1 MIRWKKYL
9 NPLERHARSLNPC
22 IGLLVLFLTASAGC
36 QNQRAVI
43 SREELANNLV
53 STVRDKYQTRITCRA
68 VGDTLWVYLPYTL
81 GRRGL
86 AGSKEDDKKL
96 YLEYQIA
103 SFNPFR
109 TLEPPELRFI
119 VQKLLGEVRGVLLRC
134 TNPYKFFVLVVTDV
148 ESRTKIPPFEDWYIG
163 YFNDVRNYQVGA
175 DFSGEGYSRLVWH
188 HELIE
193 ETDGPDG
200 QKVLKSFRD
209 ATGEHVRYHEMTL
222 REFVVK
228 QIEWR
233 VYKRFTIE
241 YNKTPF
247 DLSQQ
252 EKEDEVRQIAK
263 TVFLVYNFNEFETVY
278 FRDTSFL
285 DEQKSYTGTSL
296 EDLKKQKIT
305 PMRKPAF

>member
-1 MIRWKKYL
+1 MIRWKKSSD
-9 NPLERHARSLNPC
+9 PSARRARFLNPC
-22 IGLLVLFLTASAGC
+22 IGLLVLFLTVCAGC
-36 QNQRAVI
+36 QDQGRVVSRDNLTDSLI
-43 SREELANNLV
+43 SVARH
-53 STVRDKYQTRITCRA
+53 KYQTRITCRV

-86 AGSKEDDKKL
+86 AGTKEDDKKL

-109 TLEPPELRFI
+109 TLEPQELRYL

-134 TNPYKFFVLVVTDV
+134 TNPYKFFVLVVTDI
-148 ESRTKIPPFEDWYIG
+148 ESKAKMPPYEDWYMG
-163 YFNDVRNYQVGA
+163 YFNDVRNYGVGA

-188 HELIE
+188 RELIE

-200 QKVLKSFRD
+200 QKALKSYRD
-209 ATGEHVRYHEMTL
+209 AAGEHVKYHEMTL
-222 REFVVK
+222 KEFVVK

-233 VYKRFTIE
+233 IYKRFTIE
-241 YNKTPF
+241 YNMTPF

-252 EKEDEVRQIAK
+252 EREDEVKQIAK
-263 TVFLVYNFNEFETVY
+263 TVFLVYNFNEFETVHL
-278 FRDTSFL
+278 RDTSFL
-285 DEQKSYTGTSL
+285 GEQKSYTGNSL
-296 EDLKKQKIT
+296 EDLKKQKIM